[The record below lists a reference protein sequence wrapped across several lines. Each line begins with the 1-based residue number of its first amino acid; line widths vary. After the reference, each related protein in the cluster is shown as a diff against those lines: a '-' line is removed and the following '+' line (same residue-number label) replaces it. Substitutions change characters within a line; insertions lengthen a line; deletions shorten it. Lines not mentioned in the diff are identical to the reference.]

1 MRHAVLY
8 LRRSTDMQEQ
18 SLGDQRK
25 ALEVYAQDHSFVIL
39 KEFVDDAVS
48 GTSTEGRDAFK
59 AMIKT
64 ALNGERDFE
73 AILVWDIRRF
83 SRGDVD
89 EAGYYRHLL
98 RQHGVEVLYIA
109 ENLTGDDVDDLIIG
123 TKQWLAR
130 QESKDKSKVTIRG
143 MLSLIEKGHWAGGT
157 APYGYD
163 RAIFDSTGQLLR
175 VVKTGEPS
183 RMAPGDYVKLAP
195 GDPDFVKTVQRLF
208 DLFVNRGLGYRA
220 IASLFNQEGIPGP
233 SGGRWAIVTVQTL
246 LRNPV
251 YKGAVV
257 WNKTSHGRFHVVRKE
272 GERTE
277 IHSLGKRSAIRI
289 IHHPPERWIVVEDA
303 HEPLISKELFAAAQ
317 AKRRTRSAALY
328 RYNGRGADSPYLL
341 TSLIRCGQ
349 CGSRMYGHTKRRK
362 GHVYP
367 MYVCGGF
374 SQGGRSVCEEVY
386 VHQDALEG
394 YAVRRIK
401 ERYLESGQW
410 LNLLDLLKAE
420 LEAFAQPNTDAL
432 SNTNKRLGDIEQ
444 KINLLLDAISP
455 DNAVLINE
463 KLRRLREEMMRLE
476 QQRTALTQRKAITID
491 VTRAAEEM
499 LASLDRMEEVLTQAT
514 FRERKAFVRN
524 FVGSYTVY
532 PDRGEAVVGF
542 YKIPQ
547 HDRIKEALEPLTARA
562 PSDHQETA
570 CVCPVAPSSSSEN
583 DPSGV
588 PAPFSSSSRCLPSD
602 PSAQKSARPQ
612 RRS

>member
-25 ALEVYAQDHSFVIL
+25 ALEVYARDHDYVII

-59 AMIKT
+59 AMVKA
-64 ALNGERDFE
+64 ALNGERSFE

-143 MLSLIEKGHWAGGT
+143 MLSLIEKGHWAGGI
-157 APYGYD
+157 APYGYA
-163 RAIFDSTGQLLR
+163 RAIFDTTGQLLR

-183 RMAPGDYVKLAP
+183 RMAPGDYAKLVP
-195 GDPDFVKTVQRLF
+195 GDPDHVKTLQRLF

-220 IASLFNQEGIPGP
+220 IASLFNQERLPGP

-257 WNKTSHGRFHVVRKE
+257 WNKTSHGRFHVVRTE

-277 IHSLGKRSAIRI
+277 IRSIGKRSATRI
-289 IHHPPERWIVVEDA
+289 IHNPPERWIVVESA

-341 TSLIRCGQ
+341 TSMIRCGR

-374 SQGGRSVCEEVY
+374 SQGGRSICEETY

-394 YAVRRIK
+394 YVLRRIK

-410 LNLLDLLKAE
+410 LNLLDLLKVE
-420 LEAFAQPNTDAL
+420 FEALAQPHTDAL
-432 SNTNKRLGDIEQ
+432 SNTDKRLKEVEQ
-444 KINLLLDAISP
+444 KINLLLDTISP
-455 DNAVLINE
+455 DNAALMNE
-463 KLRRLREEMMRLE
+463 KLRHLREEMIRLE
-476 QQRTALTQRKAITID
+476 QQRASLTPRGAITLD
-491 VTRAAEEM
+491 VTRAIEET
-499 LASLDRMEEVLTQAT
+499 LASLDCMEEVLTQAT

-524 FVGSYTVY
+524 FVGSTTVY
-532 PDRGEAVVGF
+532 PDCGEAVVGF

-547 HDRIKEALEPLTARA
+547 HDRIKDALEPLTAPTLSRDTEHSCVYPVT
-562 PSDHQETA
+562 PS
-570 CVCPVAPSSSSEN
+570 VASEN
-583 DPSGV
+583 DQSGV
-588 PAPFSSSSRCLPSD
+588 PAPFFSMDGLLLEVVHEDRLF
-602 PSAQKSARPQ
+602 
-612 RRS
+612 